1 MGTRNRSSTVCSRPS
16 LSSRGQVVIEYV
28 LLLLIA
34 VSIATLVISQFAS
47 RDATNPGF
55 IVRKWCNIQ
64 KTIREDNPGDR
75 TRPNAT
81 KDAPG
86 CP

>member
-1 MGTRNRSSTVCSRPS
+1 
-16 LSSRGQVVIEYV
+16 LSSGGQVVIEYV
-28 LLLLIA
+28 LLLLIT
-34 VSIATLVISQFAS
+34 VSIAALVISRFAS
-47 RDATNPGF
+47 RDAANPGF
-55 IVRKWCNIQ
+55 LVLKWCNIQ

-75 TRPNAT
+75 SRPNAT

>member
-1 MGTRNRSSTVCSRPS
+1 MGTRNRSSTVCSAHA
-16 LSSRGQVVIEYV
+16 LNARGQVVIEYV

-34 VSIATLVISQFAS
+34 VSIATLVISRFAS
-47 RDATNPGF
+47 RDATSPGF
-55 IVRKWCNIQ
+55 IVEKWCNIQ

-75 TRPNAT
+75 TRPNSK